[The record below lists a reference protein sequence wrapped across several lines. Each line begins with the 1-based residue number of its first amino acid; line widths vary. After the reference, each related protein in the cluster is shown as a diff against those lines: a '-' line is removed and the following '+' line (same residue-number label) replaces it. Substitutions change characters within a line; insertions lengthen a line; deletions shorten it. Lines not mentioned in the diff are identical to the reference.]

1 MNFIYEDR
9 KLNYEVVGKGKPL
22 LFLHG
27 WGCDMT
33 TFSAQREYFSAKR
46 KCIFLDFS
54 GFGKSDEP
62 KAAMTV
68 EDYKAQTLSL
78 LDELKIKNCDII
90 AHSFG
95 GRVAFK
101 LMSEDPERVNGAV
114 LVAPAG
120 LKRRKK
126 LKTTFKITLFKIK
139 KLLYKIGVIKN
150 GDFIKKSGSEDYKTL
165 SDVMKETFIKVID
178 EDLKRD
184 IKRIKTPTLLVY
196 GIKDKDITPQT
207 VKKLHKLIKSS
218 DIKALFGGHFCFL
231 DDCMRFNAVADRF
244 LEGL

>member
-27 WGCDMT
+27 WGCDTT
-33 TFSAQREYFSAKR
+33 TFSAQREYFSSKR

-62 KAAMTV
+62 KTAMTV
-68 EDYKAQTLSL
+68 EDYKAETLSL
-78 LDELKIKNCDII
+78 LDELKIKKCDII

-101 LMSEDPERVNGAV
+101 IMSEAPERVNGAV

-126 LKTTFKITLFKIK
+126 LKTIFSITLFKLK
-139 KLLYKIGVIKN
+139 KLLYKKGVIKN
-150 GDFIKKSGSEDYKTL
+150 GAFIKTAGSEDYKTL
-165 SDVMKETFIKVID
+165 SDVMKRTFIKVID
-178 EDLKRD
+178 EDLKSD

-244 LEGL
+244 LEEL